1 MLRIG
6 VIGCGYWGPNLI
18 RDFSELENAE
28 ITALCDQDGSKLK
41 RFKKRFSG
49 ALFTKDP
56 KDLFRSKSVDAVAI
70 ATPASTHYALAK
82 EAFASGKHVL
92 VEKPL
97 TFDVSEALEL
107 IDEAKS
113 ARKILMVGH
122 TFEFNP
128 AVIKIK
134 ELIES
139 GELGKI
145 YYITSR
151 RLNLGIIR
159 ENLNALW
166 NLAPHDIS
174 ILNFITGKM
183 PLKVKAWGGSFLKT
197 GREDL
202 AFINI
207 TYPEGIIA
215 NVHVS
220 WLDPLKVR
228 EAVIVGS
235 KKMVLYDDV
244 DNEARIKI
252 YDKGADKHASSES
265 GSGFADFQ
273 IKLRAGDLVVPR
285 IDMTEPLKQECRH
298 FVDCAIND
306 KTPKTDGENGLR
318 VVKVLNAAAESLKTG
333 GTEIRIK

>member
-1 MLRIG
+1 MLKIG

-18 RDFSELENAE
+18 RDFSEMENVE
-28 ITALCDQDGSKLK
+28 IAALCDVDGSRLS
-41 RFKKRFSG
+41 RFEKKFPK

-56 KDLFRSKSVDAVAI
+56 KDLFESKSIDAVAI
-70 ATPASTHYALAK
+70 ATPANTHHALAK
-82 EAFASGKHVL
+82 EALTNGKHIL

-97 TFDVSEALEL
+97 TFNVNEALEI
-107 IDEAKS
+107 IDIAK
-113 ARKILMVGH
+113 KEKKVLMVGH

-134 ELIES
+134 ELIEK
-139 GELGKI
+139 GELGRV

-151 RLNLGIIR
+151 RLNLGIVR
-159 ENLNALW
+159 EDLNALW

-174 ILNFITGKM
+174 ILNYITGKM
-183 PLKVKAWGGSFLKT
+183 PKKVRAWGGAFLKA
-197 GREDL
+197 GHEDL
-202 AFINI
+202 VFIDL
-207 TYPEGIIA
+207 TYPDDLMA

-244 DNEARIKI
+244 DSEARIKI
-252 YDKGADKHASSES
+252 YDKGADMYGSE
-265 GSGFADFQ
+265 GAEQGFGEFQ
-273 IKLRAGDLVVPR
+273 IKLRAGDLHVPK

-298 FVDCAIND
+298 FVNCVINN

-318 VVKVLNAAAESLKTG
+318 VVKVLSAAEESLKNG
-333 GTEIRIK
+333 GREVDIK